1 LSNSRIPASDSS
13 LPSLPAQPSAAIWP
27 TSDWSYGPQLTGDP
41 QRLRDLLDQAFDPA
55 SADSLGET
63 LACLVVQG
71 GLIVEERYAPEVT
84 AQTPLIS
91 WSVGKSITQAAVG
104 ILVADGLL
112 DPTLPV
118 GAPEWQAAGDLRQ
131 AITMND
137 LLEMRSGLKFVED
150 YVDDQESDCLEMLF
164 GSGTHDVA
172 GYAASQP
179 LEHGVGQ
186 VFNYSSGTT
195 NIIARHVAQ
204 VLGAGTDPSERSR
217 VMQQFLQERLFGP
230 LGMSTAEPRFD
241 DAGTFIGSSYLF
253 ASAQDFARFGLLYL
267 RDGVWDSKRILP
279 TGWVNAART
288 AVSVDPEDGWLY
300 GQHWWVRRESA
311 SSSRGT
317 GSGEIFWANGYE
329 KQIVMCIPN
338 SDTVLVRLGKTT
350 ADQRDSFESYWDQV
364 IAACTD

>member
-1 LSNSRIPASDSS
+1 MSNSRIPASESS
-13 LPSLPAQPSAAIWP
+13 LPSLPAQPSAVSWP
-27 TSDWSYGPQLTGDP
+27 TSSWSSGPQLAGDP
-41 QRLRDLLDQAFDPA
+41 ERLRDLLDQAFDPA

-71 GLIVEERYAPEVT
+71 GLIVEERYSAEVT

-112 DPTLPV
+112 DPTMPV
-118 GAPEWQAAGDLRQ
+118 DAPEWQSAGDPRQ

-137 LLEMRSGLKFVED
+137 LLEMRSGLQFVED
-150 YVDDQESDCLEMLF
+150 YVDDKESDCLEMLF
-164 GSGTHDVA
+164 GSGTNDVA
-172 GYAASQP
+172 SYAASRP
-179 LEHGVGQ
+179 LEHSVGQ

-204 VLGAGTDPSERSR
+204 VLGAGSDPVERRR
-217 VMQQFLQERLFGP
+217 VMQEFLQDRLFGP

-241 DAGTFIGSSYLF
+241 AAGTFIGSSYLF

-267 RDGVWDSKRILP
+267 RDGVWGSQRIFP
-279 TGWVNAART
+279 EGWVNAART
-288 AVSVDPEDGWLY
+288 AVSVDPDDGWLY
-300 GQHWWVRRESA
+300 GQHWWVRRGSA
-311 SSSRGT
+311 TNSRGT
-317 GSGEIFWANGYE
+317 GPGEIFWANGYE